1 MSRAV
6 ILPFPGDPFLIN
18 YWLNLYDTV
27 WGSEIDKLYIYFNST
42 VEKPVVDYIR
52 ERISRSK
59 NINFTYNDLQI
70 EHGDA
75 IDRTLDLVTEEYVML
90 IEDDA
95 FIFRSGIV
103 DRAFKML
110 ESGDYD
116 IVGSKRGSCSFEI
129 LKAAEAKWGL
139 KYEGEGDQGCN
150 FWPCYFFTKT
160 DILKKTSRRF
170 GARAWSKGEIIEP
183 LQLVVEAPQVVGDTF
198 VNTSLELRAM
208 IPEDRIAYLPQYH
221 ASPDDLA
228 HFNRQVYL
236 FDGKAPWTHI
246 GSLSSGVGGVLRDE
260 HNRALTRRLIDPE
273 KGPTQLEAWANTDG
287 EKREWER
294 RVTWW
299 LKFWEYYEGQPTPI
313 NPIHDFYEL
322 YGKAVQRIINQ
333 YGLSINNIRKMQT
346 AYKTLGL

>member
-1 MSRAV
+1 MSRAA

-27 WGSEIDKLYIYFNST
+27 WGSEIDKLYIYLNST
-42 VEKPVVDYIR
+42 IEKPAVDYIR
-52 ERISRSK
+52 DRVAKSK

-75 IDRTLDLVTEEYVML
+75 IDRALDLVTEDLVML

-95 FIFRSGIV
+95 FIFKPGIV
-103 DRAFKML
+103 DKAFKMI
-110 ESGDYD
+110 ESGEKD

-129 LKAAEAKWGL
+129 LRAAEEKWGI
-139 KYEGEGDQGCN
+139 GSAGAGDQGCN

-170 GARAWSKGEIIEP
+170 GARSWLKGDTIEP
-183 LQLVVEAPQVVGDTF
+183 LALVVEAPQVVGDTF

-221 ASPDDLA
+221 ASPDDLD
-228 HFNRQVYL
+228 HFNKQIYL

-273 KGPTQLEAWANTDG
+273 KGPTKLEPWANTDG

-299 LKFWEYYEGQPTPI
+299 AT
-313 NPIHDFYEL
+313 FYEKATNINEDIVELYDL
-322 YGKAVQRIINQ
+322 YGQAVQRIIEQ
-333 YGLSINNIRKMQT
+333 YKLKIGNIHALQKAYSTIGL
-346 AYKTLGL
+346 

>member
-1 MSRAV
+1 MSRAA

-18 YWLNLYDTV
+18 YWLRFYDEI
-27 WGSEIDKLYIYFNST
+27 WGSEIDKLYIYLNSPI
-42 VEKPVVDYIR
+42 EKAAVDYIR
-52 ERISRSK
+52 DRIAKSK
-59 NINFTYNDLQI
+59 NINFTYNPEQI

-75 IDRTLDLVTEEYVML
+75 INRTLDLVTEDLVML

-95 FIFRSGIV
+95 FIFKPGYV
-103 DRAFKML
+103 DAAFKEI
-110 ESGDYD
+110 ESGEYD

-129 LKAAEAKWGL
+129 MDAAEAKWGIAQT
-139 KYEGEGDQGCN
+139 GFGDNGCN

-170 GARAWSKGEIIEP
+170 GARAWKQGETITP
-183 LQLVVEAPQVVGDTF
+183 LGLVVEAPEVVGDTF

-208 IPEDRIAYLPQYH
+208 IPEARIDYVPQYH
-221 ASPDDLA
+221 ASPDDLE
-228 HFNRQVYL
+228 HIKHQRFL

-246 GSLSSGVGGVLRDE
+246 GSLSSGVGGVLRDG

-273 KGPTQLEAWANTDG
+273 KGPTKLENWANTDG

-299 LKFWEYYEGQPTPI
+299 LNFFEFAFPPNESIKE
-313 NPIHDFYEL
+313 FYDL
-322 YGKAVQRIINQ
+322 YGIAINTIIGQ
-333 YGLSINNIRKMQT
+333 YDLSINNIRQMQK
-346 AYKTLGL
+346 AYKSIGL